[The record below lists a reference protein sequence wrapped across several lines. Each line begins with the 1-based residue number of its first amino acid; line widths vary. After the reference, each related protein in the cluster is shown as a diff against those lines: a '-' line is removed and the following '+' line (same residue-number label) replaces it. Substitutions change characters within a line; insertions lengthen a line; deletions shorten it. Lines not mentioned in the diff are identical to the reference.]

1 MYFCSLFYVSGVLIE
16 MKKDTIVGLMCVL
29 WLLIGCGED
38 KSHRLRQLELLEQA
52 NRADSVMRNDSLAE
66 DLVAY
71 FDKNGTPNERMRAY
85 YILGRTYFDLGELPR
100 ALETYLKAADCADT
114 KDPECDYKTLSRIH
128 AQSAKI
134 FNYQI
139 QPRSQLKELRLA
151 EYYAKKSNDSLM
163 AIECYNDQ
171 SGVYRILNKADS
183 VILIEE
189 TVANRFLKIHK
200 VERYAQTLGGAITS
214 LVKKGDLTKAKE
226 YADIY
231 EKFSGYFDGSGN
243 IERGREMYYYAKGE
257 YYLAAHKL
265 DSAEVLF
272 RKLLGNS
279 SLNRQIAGCKG
290 LQQVYE
296 QRDISDSIAKYANLG
311 YILNDSAYSLSEMQN
326 VQMFQAS
333 YNYNHKQLLV
343 EQERHRADN
352 LMYILFVFAILVV
365 LGVLIALYFVTEYRR
380 KKNQKILQYRQN
392 LEKLEKTQTELL
404 QLRSQEKQEALD
416 LIQSKDEELRKL
428 HKQVKGQRQQDDRR
442 LAELESKLD
451 YSDISRRLHTLLE
464 KNPPVEASSAD
475 FRDLRSF
482 MNEMIP
488 SFYIKLNTSKCS
500 LRPIEYDVCLLVR
513 FHFRPAEISKLTGLK
528 ENHVANIRKG
538 ILLKVFNIVDS
549 PRILDELLL
558 QIKD

>member
-1 MYFCSLFYVSGVLIE
+1 MIE
-16 MKKDTIVGLMCVL
+16 MKRNTILVL
-29 WLLIGCGED
+29 AGALWFLIGCVED
-38 KSHRLRQLELLEQA
+38 KTQKLRQLELLEQA

-71 FDKNGTPNERMRAY
+71 FDKNGTSNERMRAY
-85 YILGRTYFDLGELPR
+85 YMLGRTYFDLGELPR
-100 ALETYLKAADCADT
+100 ALETYLEAADCADT
-114 KDPECDYKTLSRIH
+114 TDAECDYKTLSRIH

-134 FNYQI
+134 FNHQI

-151 EYYAKKSNDSLM
+151 EHYAQKGNDSLM
-163 AIECYNDQ
+163 AIECYNNQ
-171 SGVYRILNKADS
+171 SGVYRILDIADS

-189 TVANRFLKIHK
+189 TAANRFLKIHK
-200 VERYAQTLGGAITS
+200 TERYAQTLGGAITS
-214 LVKKGDLTKAKE
+214 LVKNGDLTKAKE

-231 EKFSGYFDGSGN
+231 EKFSGYFDGDGN
-243 IERGREMYYYAKGE
+243 IKRGREMYYYAKGE
-257 YYLAAHKL
+257 YYLAVQKL

-272 RKLLGNS
+272 RKLIGNS

-296 QRDISDSIAKYANLG
+296 QRGISDSIAKYANLG

-333 YNYNHKQLLV
+333 YNFNHKQLLV

-352 LMYILFVFAILVV
+352 LMYILVVFAILVV
-365 LGVLIALYFVTEYRR
+365 LGILIALYFVTDNRR
-380 KKNQKILQYRQN
+380 KKDQKILQYRQD
-392 LEKLEKTQTELL
+392 LEKLEKTQTELM

-428 HKQVKGQRQQDDRR
+428 HEQVKGQRHQDDRR
-442 LAELESKLD
+442 LAELESKLND
-451 YSDISRRLHTLLE
+451 SNIAKRLRTLLE
-464 KNPPVEASSAD
+464 NNPPIEASSAD

-488 SFYIKLNTSKCS
+488 SFYTKLNTPKCS

-513 FHFRPAEISKLTGLK
+513 YHFRPAEISKLTGLK

-538 ILLKVFNIVDS
+538 VLLKVFNIVDS
-549 PRILDELLL
+549 PRVLDELLL